1 MAEKGERICVCIEN
15 ERYKTFDRAVWQTL
29 KYMTRQEA
37 INRMAKALYIH
48 QYQNMPP
55 RWEDD
60 DNGYREI
67 YLKRAEAAL
76 NALLDTNLK

>member
-1 MAEKGERICVCIEN
+1 MAEKDERIEIS
-15 ERYKTFDRAVWQTL
+15 
-29 KYMTRQEA
+29 KYDLSNTEWNGDCQIDIDKVYTRQEA
-37 INRMAKALYIH
+37 IERMAKALYVH

-76 NALLDTNLK
+76 NALLEGK